1 MQARVFRC
9 CLFVY
14 FVQNAHTT
22 TRAVGCDNGLHQHM
36 FARYASSSHQAMNTD
51 NVYFSAHE
59 AIICQQCDNIN
70 LMHVHFRVDW
80 CSKVVL

>member
-9 CLFVY
+9 FLFVY
-14 FVQNAHTT
+14 FVQNAHAT
-22 TRAVGCDNGLHQHM
+22 TRAVGCDNGLHQHI
-36 FARYASSSHQAMNTD
+36 FVRYASLSHQAMNTHT
-51 NVYFSAHE
+51 VCFSANVV
-59 AIICQQCDNIN
+59 IICQQCDNIN